1 MQKERKAP
9 IEGEKGGFLSGV
21 GILGT
26 ATVLSKMIGLF
37 YRIPIVSLVGIG
49 GMAYFLAASH
59 IYVTLYLIVSAGLP
73 VAVSILVA
81 EKCAAC
87 DRVGIARVF
96 RLSLACFALLGTLG
110 AGALLLLAEEI
121 ADRIGLPDAALCLR
135 VIAPTLLFSCISAAI
150 RGYFQ
155 GLRRMT
161 PTAVSE
167 VIESLSKLIF
177 GLGFAK
183 YAVTRGY
190 PKDVTAA
197 FAVGGL
203 LVGACLSMLYLTV
216 QKLRDRHWVNADLTG
231 GTEGVGET
239 LLRILRIAAPVTGNA
254 LVLSIASVI
263 DTALIPSR
271 LLSSGLEPSEAEA
284 LYSGYGNLALPL
296 FNFPA
301 ALITPIALAL
311 VPYLSAAIRSQS
323 REGEWNV
330 TASALRLATLL
341 SIPASMGLSVFSAP
355 ILQLLYPREP
365 SAVASAAPLLSI
377 LALSVLTSCLIT
389 VTNAILSAYGK
400 ASRAL
405 ISMALGAGCKLIME
419 YFLVG
424 NADVG
429 IYGAPISTFLCNLVV
444 TVCNLWTV
452 TRCAKGS
459 FSAGR
464 LFFRPF
470 LASSV
475 AVGCAGAVYL
485 ALPPDGLLH
494 TVGVLLSVA
503 VAGGVYLFS
512 ALRNGTLS
520 GEDLLLFPKGD
531 RIAGLLLRAR
541 KGSG

>member
-1 MQKERKAP
+1 MQKEKKAP
-9 IEGEKGGFLSGV
+9 IGGEKGGFLSGV

-96 RLSLACFALLGTLG
+96 RLSLACFTLLGTLG
-110 AGALLLLAEEI
+110 AGVLFLFSEEI
-121 ADRIGLPDAALCLR
+121 ADRIGLPDAALSIR
-135 VIAPTLLFSCISAAI
+135 VIAPCLLFSCISAAI

-155 GLRRMT
+155 GLRRMI

-183 YAVTRGY
+183 YAVSRGY

-203 LVGACLSMLYLTV
+203 LVGVCLSMLYLTV
-216 QKLRDRHWVNADLTG
+216 QKLRDRCPTEANTAL
-231 GTEGVGET
+231 GTDGSGRT
-239 LLRILRIAAPVTGNA
+239 LLRILKIAAPVTGNA
-254 LVLSIASVI
+254 VVLSIASVI

-271 LLSSGLEPSEAEA
+271 LLSAGLDTAEAEA

-311 VPYLSAAIRSQS
+311 VPYLSAAIRSRN

-341 SIPASMGLSVFSAP
+341 SIPAAMGLSVFSAP

-452 TRCAKGS
+452 TRCIKGS

-485 ALPPDGLLH
+485 ALPPDGMLH

-520 GEDLLLFPKGD
+520 RDDLLLFPKGD

>member
-1 MQKERKAP
+1 MQKEKRT
-9 IEGEKGGFLSGV
+9 EEKGGFLSGV
-21 GILGT
+21 GILGA
-26 ATVLSKMIGLF
+26 ATVTSKIIGLF

-59 IYVTLYLIVSAGLP
+59 VYVTLYLIVSAGLP

-81 EKCAAC
+81 EKYAVC
-87 DRVGIARVF
+87 DRIGIARVF
-96 RLSLACFALLGTLG
+96 RISLLCFTLLGLGGAGFLMLG
-110 AGALLLLAEEI
+110 ADAI

-135 VIAPTLLFSCISAAI
+135 VIAPTLFFSCISAAM

-155 GLRRMT
+155 GLRRMI

-183 YAVTRGY
+183 YAVSRGY
-190 PKDVTAA
+190 PKEVTAA

-203 LVGACLSMLYLTV
+203 LVGVCLSTLYLTAL
-216 QKLRDRHWVNADLTG
+216 KLCETSP
-231 GTEGVGET
+231 TEENGAEEAEGRGRT

-254 LVLSIASVI
+254 IVLSIASVI

-271 LLSSGLEPSEAEA
+271 LLSLGLDSAEAEA

-311 VPYLSAAIRSQS
+311 VPYLSAAIRSRN

-330 TASALRLATLL
+330 TASALRLSTLL
-341 SIPASMGLSVFSAP
+341 AIPASMGLSVFALP
-355 ILQLLYPREP
+355 ILQLLYPRET

-377 LALSVLTSCLIT
+377 LALSVLSSCLIT

-400 ASRAL
+400 AGRAL
-405 ISMALGAGCKLIME
+405 VSMSIGASVKIFLE

-424 NADVG
+424 NAAVG
-429 IYGAPISTFLCNLVV
+429 IYGAPISTFLCNLIV
-444 TVCNLWTV
+444 TALNLWAV
-452 TRCAKGS
+452 SRCTRGR

-470 LASSV
+470 FAASI

-485 ALPPDGLLH
+485 LLPSEGMLR
-494 TVGVLLSVA
+494 VAGVLPSVA
-503 VAGGVYLFS
+503 VAGAVYLFTV
-512 ALRNGTLS
+512 LRNGTLYK
-520 GEDLLLFPKGD
+520 EDLLLLPKGE
-531 RIAGLLLRAR
+531 RLAAFLFREKRRA
-541 KGSG
+541 K